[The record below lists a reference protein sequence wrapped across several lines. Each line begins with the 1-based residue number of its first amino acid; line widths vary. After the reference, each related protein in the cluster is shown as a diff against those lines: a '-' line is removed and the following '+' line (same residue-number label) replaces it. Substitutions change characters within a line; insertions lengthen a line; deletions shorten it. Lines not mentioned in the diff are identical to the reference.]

1 MTARD
6 EYDRHL
12 SAWMAADAPA
22 REPEHLL
29 GEVLAR
35 TARTRR
41 RPAWRNPERW
51 IPVSTITGRLA
62 PARSIPWR
70 PILVA
75 GLLLIALVV
84 GAVLIAGSRRQ
95 QLAPPFGAAANGQ
108 IAYSVNGDIVAAD
121 PKTGTTRPI
130 VAGPES
136 DTGPV
141 FAGNGSKLAFVRGE
155 DGNRQVWAAD
165 ADGSNARKI
174 AGPFAKYPSWL
185 EWSPNADVV
194 AVEVDEDAGRI
205 RMVRADGSGET
216 VVSTGLTAAMNPI
229 FRPSDGNQVLIRGQ
243 ANDGTWG
250 FYLMGR
256 DGSNLQ
262 RLALDPGFQSDPTY
276 QEQRDNY
283 FWGGAW
289 SADGRTLLYHT
300 PEPKA
305 ESRGGLG
312 FRIHMATI
320 GPNGDV
326 TSDDVLVL
334 DVAHDDEFDAA
345 FVPSMDA
352 ITYQTANGGVFQSW
366 RMSLAPGATPVAL
379 GPQAVDTMARV
390 PSPDGASVLLVT
402 GDPATVTQV
411 DMASGAEAPTPFTAG
426 SDVAW
431 QREALSD

>member
-12 SAWMAADAPA
+12 SAWLAAEAPA

-41 RPAWRNPERW
+41 RPAWRFAERL
-51 IPVSTITGRLA
+51 IPMSTITSRLS
-62 PARSIPWR
+62 PAAGIPWR

-84 GAVLIAGSRRQ
+84 GAVVVAGSRRQ

-108 IAYSVNGDIVAAD
+108 IAYSVNGDLIAVD
-121 PKTGTTRPI
+121 PKTRTTRTI
-130 VAGPES
+130 VSGPES
-136 DTGPV
+136 DSGPV

-165 ADGSNARKI
+165 ADGSNPRKI
-174 AGPFAKYPSWL
+174 SGPFAKYPGWV
-185 EWSPNADVV
+185 EWSPQADIV
-194 AVEVDEDAGRI
+194 AVEIDEDAGRI
-205 RMVRADGSGET
+205 RMARADGSGET
-216 VVSTGLTAAMNPI
+216 VLSTGLTAAINPI
-229 FRPSDGNQVLIRGQ
+229 FRPSDGNQILFRGQ
-243 ANDGTWG
+243 ATDGTWG
-250 FYLMGR
+250 LYLMGR

-276 QEQRDNY
+276 AQNRDNY
-283 FWGGAW
+283 FWGGTW

-300 PEPKA
+300 PEA
-305 ESRGGLG
+305 DGSSTRGLG
-312 FRIHMATI
+312 FRIHRAAI
-320 GPNGDV
+320 GPNGEV
-326 TSDDVLVL
+326 MSDKVLVF

-345 FVPSMDA
+345 FVPTMDA
-352 ITYQTANGGVFQSW
+352 ITYQSAAGGVFQSW
-366 RMSLAPGATPVAL
+366 RASLAPGATPVAL
-379 GPQAVDTMARV
+379 GPQALDLIGRV
-390 PSPDGASVLLVT
+390 PSPDGTSVLLVT
-402 GDPATVTQV
+402 GDPATVTHV
-411 DMASGAEAPTPFTAG
+411 DLASGASTPFTAG

-431 QREALSD
+431 QRTAASD

>member
-6 EYDRHL
+6 DYDRHL
-12 SAWMAADAPA
+12 SAWMAAEAPA

-41 RPAWRNPERW
+41 RPAWRIPERW
-51 IPVSTITGRLA
+51 IPVSTITSRLA
-62 PARSIPWR
+62 PAQGIPWR
-70 PILVA
+70 PIVVA

-84 GAVLIAGSRRQ
+84 GALLSAGSRRQ

-108 IAYSVNGDIVAAD
+108 IAYSVNGDIVAVD
-121 PKTGTTRPI
+121 PSTGTTRTI
-130 VAGPES
+130 VLGPES

-155 DGNRQVWAAD
+155 DGNRQVWAAE
-165 ADGSNARKI
+165 ADGSNPRKI
-174 AGPFAKYPSWL
+174 AGPFAKYPGWI
-185 EWSPNADVV
+185 EWSPQADVL
-194 AVEVDEDAGRI
+194 AVEIDEDAGRI

-216 VVSTGLTAAMNPI
+216 VLATGLTTAINPM

-243 ANDGTWG
+243 ATDGTWG

-262 RLALDPGFQSDPTY
+262 RLALDPGFQSDPAY
-276 QEQRDNY
+276 QEHRDDY

-305 ESRGGLG
+305 VSTGGLG

-320 GPNGDV
+320 GPNGEV
-326 TSDDVLVL
+326 MSDKVVVFDT
-334 DVAHDDEFDAA
+334 AHDDEFDAA

-352 ITYQTANGGVFQSW
+352 ITYQTAVAGAFQSW
-366 RMSLAPGATPVAL
+366 QVSLAPGATPIAL
-379 GPQAVDTMARV
+379 GAQAFDVIGRV
-390 PSPDGASVLLVT
+390 PSPDGTTVLLVT
-402 GDPATVTQV
+402 GDPPTVTHV
-411 DMASGAEAPTPFTAG
+411 DTASGAPTPFTAG

-431 QREALSD
+431 QRAALAD